1 MRFLA
6 CIATKDFIEARDK
19 DMAAYAARNEPIPQT
34 SIFLDYSR
42 HIWGNGTFER
52 RGDQDQDPFKGLY
65 VCQVMPPD
73 GRHML
78 EMRFNEAINSLDLG

>member
-34 SIFLDYSR
+34 IIFLDYSR
-42 HIWGNGTFER
+42 YIWCKGKFER
-52 RGDQDQDPFKGLY
+52 RQEQDPLKGLY

-78 EMRFNEAINSLDLG
+78 EMRFNEAINALDLG